1 MKYRQNRGCQLDKR
15 KIDDMKLKSREKIR
29 AIKEKSQR
37 ESGEKQLKRAL
48 AKMWAELPPEVKE
61 QMKADI
67 PEVVAEMDKIY
78 GGNAPQGNPWGTFT
92 GKKGR

>member
-1 MKYRQNRGCQLDKR
+1 MDDIKLQARETVRSV
-15 KIDDMKLKSREKIR
+15 IDEAK
-29 AIKEKSQR
+29 KEDS
-37 ESGEKQLKRAL
+37 EKQLKRAL

-78 GGNAPQGNPWGTFT
+78 GGNAPQGNPWGAFT

>member
-1 MKYRQNRGCQLDKR
+1 MDDIKLQARETVRSV
-15 KIDDMKLKSREKIR
+15 IDEAK
-29 AIKEKSQR
+29 KEDS
-37 ESGEKQLKRAL
+37 EKQLKRAL